1 MSAFLAMVATLFVV
15 GLPSVCAQGVHE
27 VDPMFVVIDN
37 ANYDSLLNSYYVKKS
52 VKNVGGHYLREAT
65 MRDMGFDNIPDSILA
80 WRLRALPTVV
90 PMTYNHDVRAYI
102 KMYVNK
108 MRTRI
113 DVTLALSEYYFPMFE
128 EVLNRY
134 GVPDELKYLTIVE
147 SAMNPQATSRV
158 GAAGL
163 WQFMYKTG
171 KNYDLQLNSLV
182 DERRDPIRSTVAAAR
197 YLRDLY
203 GIFGDWTLAI
213 AAYNCGPGN
222 INKAIARSGGKRD
235 FWQIYNYLPRETRGY
250 IPAYIAATYIMNY
263 YHEHGIKPTNIALPI
278 NADTVRLRQ
287 DLLLTVVERY
297 TGVELAELKALNPQY
312 RTDLVPGSSGR
323 CAIMLPVVRVQT
335 FIAYEDSIYKIS
347 KDSIDKKSMYQ
358 VTQQET
364 ERLVHKV
371 KKGETINKIASR
383 YGVTVNDIKRWNK
396 KRSSALQ
403 AGEKLVIYRR
413 NPNYVPPKKPVEE
426 TTVNDTVANKVSIG
440 ESDSIIS
447 MSEDRESV
455 VRSVSNGGYTTDN
468 KANANAAQPSTA
480 NTKPAK
486 IVHTV
491 SKGETLSSISRRYG
505 VAVNDIKKRNNL
517 KSDMLRV
524 GQQLTIK

>member
-1 MSAFLAMVATLFVV
+1 MSYVVALFLGVFVWAIPQV
-15 GLPSVCAQGVHE
+15 NGQGNSE

-37 ANYDSLLNSYYVKKS
+37 ANYDSLLNSYYIKKS

-80 WRLRALPTVV
+80 WRLRALPTII

-182 DERRDPIRSTVAAAR
+182 DERRDPMRSTVAAAR
-197 YLRDLY
+197 YLRDLH

-263 YHEHGIKPTNIALPI
+263 YHEHGIKPSNIALPI
-278 NADTVRLRQ
+278 NADTVALKQ
-287 DLLLTVVERY
+287 DMLLSVVERF
-297 TGVELAELKALNPQY
+297 TGIELAELKALNPQY

-323 CAIMLPVVRVQT
+323 CAITLPVVRIQT
-335 FIAYEDSIYKIS
+335 FIAYEDSIYKVS
-347 KDSIDKKSMYQ
+347 KDTIDKKSMYQ
-358 VTQQET
+358 VAQQET

-371 KKGETINKIASR
+371 KKGETINKVASR
-383 YGVTVNDIKRWNK
+383 YGVTVSDIKRWNK
-396 KRSSALQ
+396 KRSSTLQ
-403 AGEKLVIYRR
+403 IGERLVIYRR
-413 NPNYVPPKKPVEE
+413 NPNYVPPKKPVENVPA
-426 TTVNDTVANKVSIG
+426 TDSTSKVSVG

-447 MSEDRESV
+447 MSGDREAVIS
-455 VRSVSNGGYTTDN
+455 SVSNSGRV
-468 KANANAAQPSTA
+468 AESR
-480 NTKPAK
+480 PATQERV
-486 IVHTV
+486 VHTV
-491 SKGETLSSISRRYG
+491 KKGETLSSISRKYG
-505 VAVNDIKKRNNL
+505 IPVSDIKKRNNL
-517 KSDMLRV
+517 RSDNLQI
-524 GQQLTIK
+524 GQKLTISHSK